1 MTLGAG
7 EQFAGYTILGQ
18 LGAGG
23 MGEVYLVQHPRLP
36 RKEALKILRP
46 EISTDPAFRQRFIR
60 EAEAIAALEHPHIVT
75 VYDRG
80 DTNGQ
85 LWIATQY
92 IDGTDAAQLL
102 ARRYPTGMP
111 PDEVA
116 DITTAVAD
124 ALDYAHTHGL
134 LHRDV
139 KPANILLS
147 QPDTDGH
154 RRTYLA
160 DFGIARPLEDPAGL
174 TATGFTVGTVAYASP
189 EQLAGNPLDGR
200 SDQYALAATAY
211 QLLTGTTPFP
221 NTNPIAVIS
230 AHLTQTPPPPSTV
243 RPALAAV
250 DPVFT
255 RALAKEPNQRF
266 ARCQDFAQALTAAT
280 TTAAGVYPPNA
291 PTQQAPTPP
300 KPSPPRQT
308 RPSATTS
315 TASTPT
321 PRTRG
326 NSRKLAMLLGG
337 AGVIVGIGGVLF
349 ATIHRSGTEVPA
361 TTPGRV
367 PEVYSSSITGTCDQ
381 QKICYGAKQRTEPKN
396 DAPQMVPDILPEG
409 AAVQISCQIHGEL
422 KTETDH
428 APSDLWYRLTNGAYI
443 NSIYITPPGTEI
455 PACAAAAAAAPP
467 PLSTTTPQPT
477 TPTNASL
484 PVSGGAAYVI
494 TPTGKTACRVAG
506 SRVDC
511 YVQFNADA
519 DKEVIDGK
527 PMTGVSFSPDGT
539 MQWLTAGRGD
549 HDYMTVDYGSDYQ
562 ALNWTIKSSSQGT
575 IFTNDMTGMG
585 MMISAQ
591 GFTTIQ
597 PGNPTDQGDA
607 PTQGRPCTDKDRIVP
622 NGNAELVCSIVSTGP
637 FVLQW
642 RPFTKTGLESVTR
655 GASCAPT
662 DVSGDFRF
670 ARSTDDYLVW
680 CVGYPDKP
688 KWSRYQP

>member
-7 EQFAGYTILGQ
+7 ETFAGYTILGQ

-23 MGEVYLVQHPRLP
+23 MGEVYLAQHPRLP

-46 EISTDPAFRQRFIR
+46 DISADAGFRQRFIR
-60 EAEAIAALEHPHIVT
+60 EADAIAALEHPHIVT

-80 DTNGQ
+80 DTDGQ

-92 IDGTDAAQLL
+92 IDGTDAAQIL

-111 PDEVA
+111 PNEVA
-116 DITTAVAD
+116 EITTGVAA
-124 ALDYAHTHGL
+124 ALDYAHAHGL

-147 QPDTDGH
+147 KPDTDGQ
-154 RRTYLA
+154 RRIYLA
-160 DFGIARPLEDPAGL
+160 DFGIARPLDDPAGL
-174 TATGFTVGTVAYASP
+174 TATGVTVGTVAYASP

-221 NTNPIAVIS
+221 NSNPIAVIS

-243 RPALAAV
+243 RPALGDF
-250 DPVFT
+250 DPVFA
-255 RALAKEPNQRF
+255 RALAKNPQDRF
-266 ARCQDFAQALTAAT
+266 ARCQDFAHALTAAT
-280 TTAAGVYPPNA
+280 AGGYSATA
-291 PTQQAPTPP
+291 PTQLAPTPP
-300 KPSPPRQT
+300 RTSPPRQT
-308 RPSATTS
+308 RPSATTP

-321 PRTRG
+321 PQRSWG
-326 NSRKLAMLLGG
+326 SRRLAIVGGVSVIGML
-337 AGVIVGIGGVLF
+337 GIGGVLF
-349 ATIHRSGTEVPA
+349 ANSHRAGNEVHA
-361 TTPGRV
+361 TTASGPH
-367 PEVYSSSITGTCDQ
+367 SSSITGTCDQ
-381 QKICYGAKQRTEPKN
+381 QKICHGAKQRTDPKN
-396 DAPQMVPDILPEG
+396 DAPQLVPDILPEG
-409 AAVQISCQIHGEL
+409 AAVEISCQIRGEL

-455 PACAAAAAAAPP
+455 PACTVGATAAPP
-467 PLSTTTPQPT
+467 ALTTTTPQPT
-477 TPTNASL
+477 TITNASL

-511 YVQFNADA
+511 YVQFNATA
-519 DKEVIDGK
+519 SREIVDGK
-527 PMTGVSFSPDGT
+527 PMTGVAFSPDGSV
-539 MQWLTAGRGD
+539 QWLTADRGD
-549 HDYMTVDYGSDYQ
+549 HDYTTLEYGSKFQ
-562 ALNWTIKSSSQGT
+562 ALNWTIKSYSQGT
-575 IFTNDMTGMG
+575 IFTNDTTGMG

-597 PGNPTDQGDA
+597 PGSPTDQGNT
-607 PTQGRPCTDKDRIVP
+607 PTEGRPCTDKDKIIP
-622 NGNAELVCSIVSTGP
+622 SGNGEMICDIVSTGP

-680 CVGYPDKP
+680 CVGYPDNP
-688 KWSRYQP
+688 EWSPVQP

>member
-7 EQFAGYTILGQ
+7 ETFAGYTILGQ

-23 MGEVYLVQHPRLP
+23 MGEVYLAQHPRLP

-46 EISTDPAFRQRFIR
+46 DISADAGFRQRFIR
-60 EAEAIAALEHPHIVT
+60 EADAIAALEHPHIVT

-80 DTNGQ
+80 DTDGQ

-92 IDGTDAAQLL
+92 IDGTDAAQIL

-111 PDEVA
+111 PNEVA
-116 DITTAVAD
+116 EITTGVAA
-124 ALDYAHTHGL
+124 ALDYAHAHGL

-147 QPDTDGH
+147 KPDTDGQ
-154 RRTYLA
+154 RRIYLA
-160 DFGIARPLEDPAGL
+160 DFGIARPLDDPAGL

-221 NTNPIAVIS
+221 NSNPIAVIS

-243 RPALAAV
+243 RPALGDF
-250 DPVFT
+250 DPVFA
-255 RALAKEPNQRF
+255 RALAKNPQDRF
-266 ARCQDFAQALTAAT
+266 ARCQDFAHALTAAT
-280 TTAAGVYPPNA
+280 AGGSSATA
-291 PTQQAPTPP
+291 PTQLAPTPP
-300 KPSPPRQT
+300 RTSPPRQT
-308 RPSATTS
+308 RPSATTP

-321 PRTRG
+321 PQRSWG
-326 NSRKLAMLLGG
+326 SRRLAIVGGVSVIGML
-337 AGVIVGIGGVLF
+337 GIGGVLF
-349 ATIHRSGTEVPA
+349 ANSHRAGNEVHA
-361 TTPGRV
+361 TTASGPH
-367 PEVYSSSITGTCDQ
+367 SSSITGTCDQ
-381 QKICYGAKQRTEPKN
+381 QKICHGAKQRTDPKN
-396 DAPQMVPDILPEG
+396 DAPQLVPDILPEG
-409 AAVQISCQIHGEL
+409 AAVEISCQIRGEL

-455 PACAAAAAAAPP
+455 PACTVGATAAPP
-467 PLSTTTPQPT
+467 PLTTTTPQPT
-477 TPTNASL
+477 TTTNASL

-511 YVQFNADA
+511 YVEFNATA
-519 DKEVIDGK
+519 SREIVDGK
-527 PMTGVSFSPDGT
+527 PMTGVAFSPDGS
-539 MQWLTAGRGD
+539 MQWLTADRGD
-549 HDYMTVDYGSDYQ
+549 HDYTTLEYGSKFQ
-562 ALNWTIKSSSQGT
+562 ALNWTIKSYSQGT
-575 IFTNDMTGMG
+575 IFTNDTTGMG

-597 PGNPTDQGDA
+597 PGSPTDQGNT
-607 PTQGRPCTDKDRIVP
+607 PTEGRPCTDKDKIIP
-622 NGNAELVCSIVSTGP
+622 SGNGEMICDIVSTGP

-680 CVGYPDKP
+680 CVGYPDNP
-688 KWSRYQP
+688 EWSPVQP

>member
-7 EQFAGYTILGQ
+7 ETFAGYTILGQ

-23 MGEVYLVQHPRLP
+23 MGEVYLAQHPRLP

-46 EISTDPAFRQRFIR
+46 DISADAGFRQRFIR
-60 EAEAIAALEHPHIVT
+60 EADAIAALEHPHIVT

-80 DTNGQ
+80 DTDGQ

-92 IDGTDAAQLL
+92 IDGTDAAQIL

-111 PDEVA
+111 PNEVA
-116 DITTAVAD
+116 EITTGVAA
-124 ALDYAHTHGL
+124 ALDYAHAHGL

-147 QPDTDGH
+147 KPDTDGQ
-154 RRTYLA
+154 RRIYLA
-160 DFGIARPLEDPAGL
+160 DFGIARPLDDPAGL

-221 NTNPIAVIS
+221 NSNPIAVIS

-243 RPALAAV
+243 RPALGDF
-250 DPVFT
+250 DPVFA
-255 RALAKEPNQRF
+255 RALAKNPQDRF
-266 ARCQDFAQALTAAT
+266 ARCQDFAHALTAAT
-280 TTAAGVYPPNA
+280 AGGYSATA
-291 PTQQAPTPP
+291 PTQLAPTPP
-300 KPSPPRQT
+300 RTSPPRQT
-308 RPSATTS
+308 RPSATTP

-321 PRTRG
+321 PQRSWG
-326 NSRKLAMLLGG
+326 SRRLAIVGGVSVIGML
-337 AGVIVGIGGVLF
+337 GIGGVLF
-349 ATIHRSGTEVPA
+349 ANSHRAGNEVHA
-361 TTPGRV
+361 TTASGPH
-367 PEVYSSSITGTCDQ
+367 SSSITGTCDQ
-381 QKICYGAKQRTEPKN
+381 QKICHGAKQRTDPKN
-396 DAPQMVPDILPEG
+396 DAPQLVPDILPEG
-409 AAVQISCQIHGEL
+409 AAVEISCQIRGEL

-455 PACAAAAAAAPP
+455 PACTVGATAAPP
-467 PLSTTTPQPT
+467 ALTTTTPQPT
-477 TPTNASL
+477 TITNASL

-511 YVQFNADA
+511 YVQFNATA
-519 DKEVIDGK
+519 SREIVDGK
-527 PMTGVSFSPDGT
+527 PMTGVAFSPDGSV
-539 MQWLTAGRGD
+539 QWLTADRGD
-549 HDYMTVDYGSDYQ
+549 HDYTTLEYGSKFQ
-562 ALNWTIKSSSQGT
+562 ALNWTIKSYSQGT
-575 IFTNDMTGMG
+575 IFTNDTTGMG

-597 PGNPTDQGDA
+597 PGSPTDQGNT
-607 PTQGRPCTDKDRIVP
+607 PTEGRPCTDKDKIIP
-622 NGNAELVCSIVSTGP
+622 FGNGEMICDIVSTGP

-680 CVGYPDKP
+680 CVGYPDNP
-688 KWSRYQP
+688 KWSPVQP

>member
-7 EQFAGYTILGQ
+7 ETFAGYTILGQ

-36 RKEALKILRP
+36 RKEALKILRTD
-46 EISTDPAFRQRFIR
+46 ISTDPAFRQRFIR
-60 EAEAIAALEHPHIVT
+60 EADAIAALEHPHIVT

-80 DTNGQ
+80 DTGGQ

-124 ALDYAHTHGL
+124 ALDYAHNQGL

-147 QPDTDGH
+147 HPDGDGH
-154 RRTYLA
+154 RRIYLA
-160 DFGIARPLEDPAGL
+160 DFGIARPLDDPAGL

-189 EQLAGNPLDGR
+189 EQLSGNPLDGR

-221 NTNPIAVIS
+221 NTNPIAVIG

-243 RPALAAV
+243 RPALAPF
-250 DPVFT
+250 DPVFA
-255 RALAKEPNQRF
+255 RALAKQPHDRF
-266 ARCQDFAQALTAAT
+266 TRCQDFAQALTAAT
-280 TTAAGVYPPNA
+280 TTGGYSATA

-300 KPSPPRQT
+300 IGVPPAR
-308 RPSATTS
+308 RRL
-315 TASTPT
+315 
-321 PRTRG
+321 PRAVP
-326 NSRKLAMLLGG
+326 LAA
-337 AGVIVGIGGVLF
+337 AGI
-349 ATIHRSGTEVPA
+349 
-361 TTPGRV
+361 
-367 PEVYSSSITGTCDQ
+367 
-381 QKICYGAKQRTEPKN
+381 
-396 DAPQMVPDILPEG
+396 
-409 AAVQISCQIHGEL
+409 
-422 KTETDH
+422 
-428 APSDLWYRLTNGAYI
+428 
-443 NSIYITPPGTEI
+443 
-455 PACAAAAAAAPP
+455 AAAAVLVYAGSQFGRNSPSGTQSAPTPTAESSSAMASPLSTATTTTAPP
-467 PLSTTTPQPT
+467 PPSTTPQPA

-494 TPTGKTACRVAG
+494 TPAGKTACRVAG
-506 SRVDC
+506 ARVDC
-511 YVQFNADA
+511 YVQFNATA
-519 DKEVIDGK
+519 AREIIDGK
-527 PMTGVSFSPDGT
+527 PMTGVSFSPDGS
-539 MQWLTAGRGD
+539 MQWLTADRAD
-549 HDYMTVDYGSDYQ
+549 HDYTTLEYGSSYQ
-562 ALNWTIKSSSQGT
+562 ALNWTVKSYKQGT
-575 IFTNDMTGMG
+575 IFTNDVTGMG

-597 PGNPTDQGDA
+597 PGSPTDQRDTATAGL
-607 PTQGRPCTDKDRIVP
+607 PCTDKDKIVP
-622 NGNAELVCSIVSTGP
+622 AGNGEMICEIVSTGP

-642 RPFTKTGLESVTR
+642 RPFTKPGLELVTR
-655 GASCAPT
+655 GAACAPA

-680 CVGYPDKP
+680 CVGYPGNP
-688 KWSRYQP
+688 KWTPVQP